1 VRLSLRIDPE
11 MCLCVTLD
19 GSKMRNSS
27 TKSNC
32 HHRRNR
38 RPVGSSVGTSGEG
51 VWALSCSLLENFAPS
66 DEPTPSRLLTIG
78 SSGAEDICLSS
89 QTRAQLLR
97 RVIKIG
103 RRTIQCLVSHWR
115 SVAPMVRPTLLFFRP
130 SVHPTLYKS
139 VGPTRHNG
147 SAPSLSSNPNP
158 TLPRTR
164 SPPFLPERCPARLRP
179 PSACAC
185 ALRQPSAA
193 PRVRHRPPHLATA
206 LNRALPPPQP

>member
-1 VRLSLRIDPE
+1 
-11 MCLCVTLD
+11 M
-19 GSKMRNSS
+19 KNSS

-32 HHRRNR
+32 HRRMNR

-51 VWALSCSLLENFAPS
+51 VWALSCSLLANFAPS

-78 SSGAEDICLSS
+78 SSGAEEICPSS

-103 RRTIQCLVSHWR
+103 RRTIRCLVSHGS
-115 SVAPMVRPTLLFFRP
+115 SVAPTVRPTLQFFDRQFIRRCSEAWVLP
-130 SVHPTLYKS
+130 VIF
-139 VGPTRHNG
+139 VGG
-147 SAPSLSSNPNP
+147 YSLDSNPNRP
-158 TLPRTR
+158 VAAPAPVR
-164 SPPFLPERCPARLRP
+164 RCPARLRP